1 VRSENCNFHRE
12 AAKSA
17 KDFLY
22 KNKKTF
28 ALFAASRWILALA
41 FLVACVAAC
50 KKSSAPQRKA
60 APARA
65 SETPIADKA
74 IAVGEAE
81 EHADPSWLVGTWQE
95 RDKNHWFLF
104 NLPTEAAEL
113 SGKPA
118 RVVRRGKLVVHGRYV
133 SVVFSNTEVHFEAS
147 HDHSEM
153 RSDAPIAVY
162 RRGSP
167 P

>member
-1 VRSENCNFHRE
+1 MKRPKRGEMLF
-12 AAKSA
+12 
-17 KDFLY
+17 
-22 KNKKTF
+22 F
-28 ALFAASRWILALA
+28 ALALTMTG
-41 FLVACVAAC
+41 AC
-50 KKSSAPQRKA
+50 KESAEPPQRKA
-60 APARA
+60 PPAHV

-74 IAVGEAE
+74 IAVGEAD
-81 EHADPSWLVGTWQE
+81 EHADPSWLGGTWQE
-95 RDKNHWFLF
+95 RDKSHWFLF

-133 SVVFSNTEVHFEAS
+133 SVVFSSNAEVHFEAS
-147 HDHSEM
+147 RDHSEM

>member
-1 VRSENCNFHRE
+1 M
-12 AAKSA
+12 
-17 KDFLY
+17 L
-22 KNKKTF
+22 
-28 ALFAASRWILALA
+28 LLALA
-41 FLVACVAAC
+41 LAMAGAC

-65 SETPIADKA
+65 SDTPIADKA
-74 IAVGEAE
+74 IAVGVAE
-81 EHADPSWLVGTWQE
+81 EHADPSWLEGTWQE
-95 RDKNHWFLF
+95 RDKTHWFLF
-104 NLPTEAAEL
+104 NLPNEAAEL

-118 RVVRRGKLVVHGRYV
+118 RVLRRGKLVVHGRYV
-133 SVVFSNTEVHFEAS
+133 SVVFGNAEVHFEAS

-153 RSDAPIAVY
+153 RSDAPITVY

>member
-1 VRSENCNFHRE
+1 VR
-12 AAKSA
+12 KS
-17 KDFLY
+17 
-22 KNKKTF
+22 
-28 ALFAASRWILALA
+28 ILAFACL
-41 FLVACVAAC
+41 LVCVAAC
-50 KKSSAPQRKA
+50 KKSAAPPQRKA
-60 APARA
+60 PAQV

-74 IAVGEAE
+74 IAVGVAE
-81 EHADPSWLVGTWQE
+81 EHADPSWLQGTWQE

-104 NLPTEAAEL
+104 NLPAEAAEL

-118 RVVRRGKLVVHGRYV
+118 RVVRRGKLVIHGRYV
-133 SVVFSNTEVHFEAS
+133 SVVFSNAEVHFEAA

>member
-1 VRSENCNFHRE
+1 MK
-12 AAKSA
+12 KS
-17 KDFLY
+17 
-22 KNKKTF
+22 N
-28 ALFAASRWILALA
+28 LA
-41 FLVACVAAC
+41 FAFLLACLAAC
-50 KKSSAPQRKA
+50 KKSSAPAQRKA

-74 IAVGEAE
+74 IAVGEAD
-81 EHADPSWLVGTWQE
+81 EHADPSWLGGTWQE
-95 RDKNHWFLF
+95 RDKSHWFLF

-133 SVVFSNTEVHFEAS
+133 SVVFSSNAEVHFEAS
-147 HDHSEM
+147 RDHSEM